1 MQYNQDPH
9 IVSTENT
16 LFLDENGNVI
26 PNPYDTGYD
35 EPEEVS
41 YKRRIGVLER
51 EEAALLEKIEAFC
64 EGPGFTEKQKQLI
77 EAYRKDGRASS
88 FFGRIKYRSIRAVFI
103 EPLEKLEA
111 KLSEVR
117 RELVRFRGLYLSAVS
132 PLTTEQL
139 DRYSEL
145 VEQEAEIDLD
155 YIINGNRGDRTE

>member
-1 MQYNQDPH
+1 MYNEQNPH

-16 LFLDENGNVI
+16 QFIDKDGNVV

-41 YKRRIGVLER
+41 YRRRIGVLER

-77 EAYRKDGRASS
+77 AAYRQDERAAS
-88 FFGRIKYRSIRAVFI
+88 FFGRLKYRSIRQVFI
-103 EPLEKLEA
+103 EPYQEKLA

-117 RELVRFRGLYLSAVS
+117 RELLKFRRLYASA
-132 PLTTEQL
+132 
-139 DRYSEL
+139 
-145 VEQEAEIDLD
+145 IKH
-155 YIINGNRGDRTE
+155 